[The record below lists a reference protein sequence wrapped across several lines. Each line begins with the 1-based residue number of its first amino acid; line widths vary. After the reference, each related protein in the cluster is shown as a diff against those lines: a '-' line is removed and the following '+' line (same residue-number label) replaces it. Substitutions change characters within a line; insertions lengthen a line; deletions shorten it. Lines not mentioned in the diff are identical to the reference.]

1 MLIHATLYGD
11 LVNQVALQVSRLCIV
26 DFVVLLGI
34 QATEHVGQYVLGLR
48 RSKFSTYV
56 WINVTYI

>member
-1 MLIHATLYGD
+1 MILLHVTHCGD

-34 QATEHVGQYVLGLR
+34 QATEHVVCVLVR
-48 RSKFSTYV
+48 RRFREE
-56 WINVTYI
+56 